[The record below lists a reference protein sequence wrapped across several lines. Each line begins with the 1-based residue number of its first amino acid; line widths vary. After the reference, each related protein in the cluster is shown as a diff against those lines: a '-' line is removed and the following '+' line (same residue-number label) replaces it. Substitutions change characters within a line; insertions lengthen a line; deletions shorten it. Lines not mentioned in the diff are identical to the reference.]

1 MKTIFNDILRYFAP
15 PPFKTMTNR
24 FYAKFY
30 AILMYYTSKSDVN
43 WVIYKPFKLGKC
55 RYLYILFFVLE
66 LENLRR
72 KFLWS
77 RTKNTPQTAKQIG
90 WKSWTPVRKREFSGK
105 IQFFAW
111 FPAYGGKIWK
121 IRLKWSF
128 LKIQCTDI
136 AWGILVKRPIFWL
149 KVAFNTFEPFSR
161 YIES

>member
-43 WVIYKPFKLGKC
+43 WVSYRLLKFWECLSACILLFCSLSEIFLYKISDK
-55 RYLYILFFVLE
+55 E
-66 LENLRR
+66 QN
-72 KFLWS
+72 
-77 RTKNTPQTAKQIG
+77 NTPQTAIG
-90 WKSWTPVRKREFSGK
+90 NDWKSWTPARKSNFSAK
-105 IQFFAW
+105 IPFFAW

-121 IRLKWSF
+121 TRLKWSF

-136 AWGILVKRPIFWL
+136 GWGILVKRPIFWL
-149 KVAFNTFEPFSR
+149 KVAFYTFEPFSR
-161 YIES
+161 YLES